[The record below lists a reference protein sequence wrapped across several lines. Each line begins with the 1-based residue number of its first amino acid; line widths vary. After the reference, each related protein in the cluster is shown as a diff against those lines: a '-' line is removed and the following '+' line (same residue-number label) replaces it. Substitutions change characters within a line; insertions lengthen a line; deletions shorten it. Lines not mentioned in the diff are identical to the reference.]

1 MVYADDLEYIFRRDL
16 KKNKIV
22 KKDYVKKVTNTLEIY
37 SRKRYNYDREICKIF
52 IILKF
57 FCIKFY
63 RWRAKE

>member
-1 MVYADDLEYIFRRDL
+1 MVYTNDLEYIFKRDI

-22 KKDYVKKVTNTLEIY
+22 QKDYVKKVTNKLEIY

-52 IILKF
+52 IILKI